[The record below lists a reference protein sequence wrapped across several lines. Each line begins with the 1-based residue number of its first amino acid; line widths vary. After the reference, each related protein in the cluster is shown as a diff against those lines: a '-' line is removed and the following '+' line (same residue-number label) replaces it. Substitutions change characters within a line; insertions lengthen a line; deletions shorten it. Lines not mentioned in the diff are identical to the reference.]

1 MMFINELP
9 KQVQNLLYSVAE
21 LEMHEAEPELDSDE
35 IAEKLSDLE
44 NEKIKDIVPLLQ
56 EYVNELYEC
65 KRFVRN
71 VNDLYERS

>member
-1 MMFINELP
+1 MKMMFINELP

-21 LEMHEAEPELDSDE
+21 LEIHEAEPELDSDE

-56 EYVNELYEC
+56 EYVDE
-65 KRFVRN
+65 
-71 VNDLYERS
+71 LYERSTK

>member
-21 LEMHEAEPELDSDE
+21 LEMHEAEPELDSEE

-56 EYVNELYEC
+56 EYVN
-65 KRFVRN
+65 
-71 VNDLYERS
+71 DLYERS

>member
-1 MMFINELP
+1 MKMMFINELP

-21 LEMHEAEPELDSDE
+21 LEIHEAEPELDSDE

-56 EYVNELYEC
+56 EYVDE
-65 KRFVRN
+65 
-71 VNDLYERS
+71 LYERSAK

>member
-56 EYVNELYEC
+56 EYVN
-65 KRFVRN
+65 
-71 VNDLYERS
+71 DLYERS

>member
-21 LEMHEAEPELDSDE
+21 LEIHEAEPELDSDE

-56 EYVNELYEC
+56 EYVN
-65 KRFVRN
+65 
-71 VNDLYERS
+71 DLYERS

>member
-9 KQVQNLLYSVAE
+9 KQMQNLLYSVAE

-56 EYVNELYEC
+56 EYVN
-65 KRFVRN
+65 
-71 VNDLYERS
+71 DLYERS